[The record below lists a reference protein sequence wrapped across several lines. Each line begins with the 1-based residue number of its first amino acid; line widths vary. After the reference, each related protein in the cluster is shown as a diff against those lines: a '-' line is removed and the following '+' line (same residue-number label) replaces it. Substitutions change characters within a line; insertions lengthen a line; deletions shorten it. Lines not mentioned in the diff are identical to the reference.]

1 MTRGYIRFEREM
13 VLPPVHCL
21 EGVQLSRLRCIGRH
35 WDGCHSVVVITDVG
49 LDCGAEKFWGAE
61 VQKCGQEAKN
71 DTIYNFNFSFGA
83 VAFDYN
89 LLVNLLSGHC
99 SPEP

>member
-71 DTIYNFNFSFGA
+71 DTDNPPA
-83 VAFDYN
+83 
-89 LLVNLLSGHC
+89 C
-99 SPEP
+99 